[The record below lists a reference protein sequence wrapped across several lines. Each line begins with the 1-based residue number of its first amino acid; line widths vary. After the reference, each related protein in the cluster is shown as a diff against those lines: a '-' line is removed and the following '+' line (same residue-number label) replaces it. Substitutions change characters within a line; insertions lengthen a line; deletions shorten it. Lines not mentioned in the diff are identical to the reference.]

1 VSPELKASRLKS
13 LELQGYKTFASKNS
27 FAFAPTITA
36 VVGPNGSGKSNI
48 ADALRWVL
56 GEQSFSLLRGK
67 RTEDMIFSGSKTRPR
82 ASMAT
87 ATVTFDNSDGWLP
100 IDFSEVTVSR
110 RAYRDGQNE
119 YLLNGQKVRLR
130 DVNELLSKC
139 GLSQRTY
146 TIIGQG
152 LVDAALSLR
161 ADERRRLFEEAAGIG
176 MYRSRREE
184 ALRRLD
190 TTRRNIERVT
200 DILTELRPRLRSLD
214 RQMKRSKDYEQVKT
228 DLQETLRIWYGF
240 HWYQLLDEVNA
251 VALNAS
257 DETQLRE
264 GLQQKQ
270 IDAEKR
276 LVVVRT
282 RIDDL
287 RSKID
292 RWGEEN
298 VVSYGERE
306 RVGRELAVAEER
318 LHWVG
323 EQQVVLRSEIEAAKT
338 ASEEIDRRIAEEDE
352 RADRSVG
359 RMAEFESQREALLAN
374 GEIDSAVREQMEN
387 RVSEVRHRFERASAD
402 YTVWESRQAG
412 RQERVQELRGLVEQA
427 GGDLEDI
434 QRASGDL
441 AKSVLAAESNV
452 NSIQDDL
459 DSSRDREEERRQQ
472 HSELITLRV
481 GHEKVM
487 VDLEAQYA
495 SAGARLEV
503 LQAIKEG
510 DEIPSSQLL
519 EAARTGE
526 VSGLVG
532 IVRDMLEIPA
542 ELTEAITAA
551 LGDFHGGLAFETSE
565 GVDAVL
571 NWVDRNED
579 TGRATLVPLQAD
591 TDLEILQ
598 PLADPDCIGNA
609 AELIR
614 SAKGREAV
622 VKLLLGRTL
631 VVKDGRAARRMLS
644 KVPSDGR
651 IVTLRGDVYLPAGQ
665 ILVRRR
671 SASAQKTITL
681 ESLRTTIVEITQ
693 QRSRAQE
700 ERVRLDQDAD
710 ALQTQIDSDHEAI
723 VDLKEGLAA
732 AVEELEASR
741 GDAAGMNTKGF
752 EAEAYL
758 NSLKAEMARLDDVI
772 EQDESQGPLLKVARD
787 EIELDLKDAV
797 HTIEGTELSIEM
809 TRLEAGLEVARVAT
823 EDSQRRLAVLEEQRI
838 DTEAD
843 IAHRIERLENAGSK
857 ETSLNAEIEGKK
869 EFLGEIEA
877 RLKEFSDKTRPAEEE
892 LTKALTDRSEIE
904 GDLSRIRL
912 DSQDIERRY
921 AQAQIELARK
931 QEEQASLRRRIED
944 DFGLVYFEDDEMTPG
959 QEPLPFEGLVERMP
973 RVESVPEELEG
984 QMNRL
989 RIQLRRMGPVNPEAR
1004 REYREVSERSTFLTS
1019 QVDDLRQAEDQIREV
1034 IAELD
1039 LLMEREFRKTFEAVA
1054 VEFRDA
1060 FTRLF
1065 GGGSARLTLTN
1076 PDDLTQTGIDIEARL
1091 PGRRLQGLAMLS
1103 GGERSLTA
1111 SALIFALLKVSPT
1124 PFCVLDEV
1132 DAMLDEANIARFRD
1146 MLAELSQETQF
1157 ILITHNR
1164 LTVQAA
1170 AVVYGVSMGN
1180 DSASKVISLKL
1191 DEIQDEMAS

>member
-1 VSPELKASRLKS
+1 MSPELKASRLKS

-264 GLQQKQ
+264 ALQQKQ
-270 IDAEKR
+270 LDAEKR

-359 RMAEFESQREALLAN
+359 RMAEFESQREVLLAN

-402 YTVWESRQAG
+402 YAVWESRQAG

-427 GGDLEDI
+427 GGNLEDI

-441 AKSVLAAESNV
+441 AKSVLAAESKV

-551 LGDFHGGLAFETSE
+551 LGEFHGGLAFETSE

-644 KVPSDGR
+644 KVPLDGR

-671 SASAQKTITL
+671 SASAQKAITL

-710 ALQTQIDSDHEAI
+710 ALQTQIDSDHETI

-732 AVEELEASR
+732 AGEELEASR

-1054 VEFRDA
+1054 VEFRAA